1 MNVSSF
7 KTVIN
12 IGVYFYFLLHIQV
25 IYFSI
30 SIEAFNARN
39 EFLYYFKIIYVFNM
53 VIVYINII
61 IHYYLHYFRNSN
73 RIEASELKI
82 LFDKFYY
89 VFKKSVESITKQN
102 VKNR

>member
-39 EFLYYFKIIYVFNM
+39 EFLYFKIIYVFNM
-53 VIVYINII
+53 VIVYTI